1 MWDGYHC
8 VHYSP
13 LMYYRQ
19 VESKHNIHDQEHY
32 LYHPEHVQDSK
43 QFIHEQEHYLYHPEH
58 VQDSQHYINEQEHY
72 L

>member
-13 LMYYRQ
+13 LMYYGQ
-19 VESKHNIHDQEHY
+19 VESQQN
-32 LYHPEHVQDSK
+32 
-43 QFIHEQEHYLYHPEH
+43 IHEQEHYLYHPEH